1 MHCYTLVMALGSQLP
16 VRLPPEIDVRL
27 ERVASRIGTTK
38 SALIRM
44 LAKTFVE
51 QVVDE
56 DDNVTLPPK
65 WQRLLETADGRSSY
79 ALNEPSSTL
88 EDTPKRPAQ
97 KVSYRKGRKSA
108 KGKSGE

>member
-1 MHCYTLVMALGSQLP
+1 MALGSQLP
-16 VRLPPEIDVRL
+16 VRLPPEIDERL

-79 ALNEPSSTL
+79 ALNESS
-88 EDTPKRPAQ
+88 KRKPATGT
-97 KVSYRKGRKSA
+97 KPARSKK
-108 KGKSGE
+108 